1 MKDKMGGA
9 VESARPYVERL
20 AHDEDLHDHVKKA
33 YESARKIY
41 DELLGDRGTTGMAM
55 KVARDK
61 DLQKEL
67 RKTVEEL
74 RLAGRQAR
82 GGESHVGRNVSLLL
96 VGIALGVLFNPA
108 TGPDTRRWL
117 KDKLLGPEEPF
128 EYESSKTNGS

>member
-20 AHDEDLHDHVKKA
+20 AHDEDLHDHVKRA

-128 EYESSKTNGS
+128 QYESSTTNGS

>member
-108 TGPDTRRWL
+108 TGPDTRLWL

-128 EYESSKTNGS
+128 Q